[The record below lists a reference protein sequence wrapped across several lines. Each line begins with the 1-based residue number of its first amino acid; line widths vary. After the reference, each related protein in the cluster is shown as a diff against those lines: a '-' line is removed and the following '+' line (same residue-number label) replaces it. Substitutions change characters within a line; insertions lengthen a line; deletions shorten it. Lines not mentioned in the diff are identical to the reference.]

1 MTGGVRR
8 LRPTR
13 TTLAA
18 LVAVLWAISFGAV
31 RDFVWADLR
40 TGMIDLRGL
49 SRVTRGLVLMGFA
62 LLFATIGVLLFNDLW
77 RERFSLVPMSVAT
90 PGRGA
95 LLPVALV
102 PATLFLLAVAWSFAL
117 TGALHSH
124 AVIRLGVLLLYVFAA
139 AQWTGAGAGFG
150 TVATLVL
157 GAALVAAVPLFF
169 LLRRRSQPR
178 PAVEFTILLLLIAAT
193 FGSAQVRAVESWRLT
208 AIPLVLASLS
218 SNVLS
223 LSSLTLPL
231 LMLIGV
237 EIAGFTRHAAGWAS
251 YAAVSRLPGWA
262 LRGLLLL
269 VLGWRLR
276 DVSLETLAAVEKSSL
291 AEEVL
296 AYAGALGV
304 LVIVGLVWW
313 LVTHVRGPGSEPSL
327 DVDQV
332 AETAERHA
340 LPLILAYHALALVTF
355 VVLDFAATLPT
366 TGYIVAQLGM
376 APTAD
381 SLAMELANQLSK
393 SSDLF
398 NRVMDPWHLLL
409 EGLAV
414 VAAIWLARRGRRA
427 LALYLG
433 LFGAIT
439 LWLEGTQPGRPL
451 ARLTWRGSTPEDFW
465 WVLLFTLVAVV
476 WFLRGRLTT
485 ERAGRLLFL
494 VLITALLRQTDFI
507 ENPFSPFLAF
517 AGVGFIAF
525 GVVWDAVTAGSW
537 ANVSTPGLP
546 RVSRIFLYL
555 GYVLLTVTIV
565 NWALAVHD
573 LFTLGKFTGETALVG
588 LEIFGKPMLYAI
600 FAVTLALPVEASVAP
615 APSEEGTRDK
625 NWQQLE

>member
-18 LVAVLWAISFGAV
+18 IIAVLWAISFGAV

-40 TGMIDLRGL
+40 AGMIDLRGL

-62 LLFATIGVLLFNDLW
+62 LLFAMIGVLLFNDLW
-77 RERFSLVPMSVAT
+77 RHRFPLVPMLVAT

-102 PATLFLLAVAWSFAL
+102 PATLFLLAMAWSFAL

-124 AVIRLGVLLLYVFAA
+124 LVIRLGVLFLYILAA
-139 AQWTGAGAGFG
+139 VQWTGAGAGLG
-150 TVATLVL
+150 TSAALWL

-169 LLRRRSQPR
+169 LLRWGAQAR
-178 PAVEFTILLLLIAAT
+178 PAIEFAVLLLLVAAT
-193 FGSAQVRAVESWRLT
+193 FGIAQLRAVESWRLT

-223 LSSLTLPL
+223 LSSLILPL

-237 EIAGFTRHAAGWAS
+237 DIAGFTHQAAGWAS
-251 YAAVSRLPGWA
+251 YAAVSRLPDWA
-262 LRGLLLL
+262 LRALLLL

-276 DVSLETLAAVEKSSL
+276 DVSLETLKAVEQSSL
-291 AEEVL
+291 VEATL
-296 AYAGALGV
+296 AYAGALGIP
-304 LVIVGLVWW
+304 VIVGLVWW
-313 LVTHVRGPGSEPSL
+313 LVTRLRGRAGSQPL

-332 AETAERHA
+332 AETAEKHA
-340 LPLILAYHALALVTF
+340 LPLILAYHALAVVTF

-366 TGYIVAQLGM
+366 TGHILAQLGL
-376 APTAD
+376 AAGTD
-381 SLAMELANQLSK
+381 SLGVELASQLSK
-393 SSDLF
+393 ASDLF
-398 NRVMDPWHLLL
+398 NRMMAPWHLLL

-414 VAAIWLARRGRRA
+414 VAVVWLARRGRDI

-433 LFGAIT
+433 LFGAT
-439 LWLEGTQPGRPL
+439 SLWLEVTNPGRPL
-451 ARLTWRGSTPEDFW
+451 ARLTWRGLGPVDFW
-465 WVLLFTLVAVV
+465 WVLLFAVV
-476 WFLRGRLTT
+476 GLIWFLRGRLTP

-494 VLITALLRQTDFI
+494 LLITALLRQTDFI

-517 AGVGFIAF
+517 TGIGFIAF
-525 GVVWDAVTAGSW
+525 GVVWDALTAGSW

-546 RVSRIFLYL
+546 RASRIFLYL
-555 GYVLLTVTIV
+555 GYILLTVTII
-565 NWALAVHD
+565 NWALATHD
-573 LFTLGKFTGETALVG
+573 LFTLSKFTGDTALVG
-588 LEIFGKPMLYAI
+588 LESFGKPMIYAI
-600 FAVTLALPVEASVAP
+600 FAVTLALRAEPSITAAP
-615 APSEEGTRDK
+615 PGDAT
-625 NWQQLE
+625 